1 MAYIGLSIVYDFA
14 LDDEG
19 KKGFEDISAYCSKY
33 TSSLPIILLL
43 GFFTSTSMQGYQ
55 IVEQY
60 SRWIV
65 LGWALTFRLI
75 CKPLKRV
82 FPTLVSLENAGLL
95 LPHERLQLES
105 ELAYNHPIVVV
116 QWNLALLK
124 RCNRQGLFMD
134 FSDYQRNQDNLM
146 TFKKSCGDTIKFAA
160 KNIPFALIQAVTI
173 TVYSYGLASLMAR
186 QLTDEHTPTS
196 FTIRYF
202 PVLNAFQYFLYY
214 LWLQFGRLAAYPFSD
229 EENDID
235 IKRLLQAHVDDAVRW
250 QSLYSSPR
258 LTEQIV
264 SHSLNNSSHEWMEND
279 KSLFYVPSGKLEE
292 WQKIVTKPGLKKTSK
307 LCEEH
312 FEKCEIF
319 KGVQVGND
327 FVPTT
332 RNRLLT
338 KSVVPTKNLG
348 GTATYKHTR
357 KVLKPCI
364 LNIGSTAGGP
374 RLRTKPCTK
383 IQKPQPWPP
392 ELVAAITSL
401 VHQNATETVGR
412 KIHCVSANVYQN
424 EIGAPRPTVKLRQKP
439 LGALLSTRIVGLK
452 ALPDEEIQINEDDSG
467 LAASL
472 EASPIQNSKEVI
484 NEAADD
490 NLSPPKE
497 IAPSADDPD
506 TSKLSKDTGNSIP
519 SLSMFQ
525 KAKIERNR
533 QKALLLRQARLQAHP
548 YNNGSTEE
556 HSVIR
561 IKNSRLIDS
570 GGGFLINEK
579 ELEEEQQREIVITQD
594 PAPII
599 LPDRPH
605 CDECEQP
612 LHDSL
617 LYRSFSYPVCDPCK
631 DTHDEKYGLITR
643 TDARQEYL
651 LKDCDLDLREPILRY
666 ILRKNPLNPNW
677 GDMKLYLRLQASL
690 CHPTLELWETLEK
703 IEEEKELREAKR
715 EKTKIKKFN
724 QQIKNLRMAVRSSVY
739 KKQTAGHQHV
749 FGEEKFNAERDL
761 YYRKCSTCSFQQEYE
776 KM

>member
-43 GFFTSTSMQGYQ
+43 GFFTSTSMQRWFSLVHSMPGTTRVIASFVMSIKEGHTEGYQ

-95 LPHERLQLES
+95 LPHERLQLEN
-105 ELAYNHPIVVV
+105 ELASNHPIVVV

-124 RCNRQGLFMD
+124 RCNRQGMFMD

-229 EENDID
+229 DENDID

-250 QSLYSSPR
+250 QSLYSSPG

-264 SHSLNNSSHEWMEND
+264 SHSLHNSSHEWMNLACP
-279 KSLFYVPSGKLEE
+279 KA
-292 WQKIVTKPGLKKTSK
+292 QKGLISEPLANGNNQESALIAKNAIETK
-307 LCEEH
+307 
-312 FEKCEIF
+312 
-319 KGVQVGND
+319 
-327 FVPTT
+327 
-332 RNRLLT
+332 T
-338 KSVVPTKNLG
+338 KS
-348 GTATYKHTR
+348 
-357 KVLKPCI
+357 I
-364 LNIGSTAGGP
+364 F
-374 RLRTKPCTK
+374 
-383 IQKPQPWPP
+383 
-392 ELVAAITSL
+392 ELDS
-401 VHQNATETVGR
+401 
-412 KIHCVSANVYQN
+412 
-424 EIGAPRPTVKLRQKP
+424 
-439 LGALLSTRIVGLK
+439 
-452 ALPDEEIQINEDDSG
+452 DEEIHNNEGDSG

-472 EASPIQNSKEVI
+472 ETSPIQNDKEV
-484 NEAADD
+484 NHEVASD
-490 NLSPPKE
+490 NLDSREHITSSSEELE
-497 IAPSADDPD
+497 I
-506 TSKLSKDTGNSIP
+506 SKLNEDTRDNVP
-519 SLSMFQ
+519 CLSAFQ
-525 KAKIERNR
+525 KARIERNR

-548 YNNGSTEE
+548 YKNGNTEE

-579 ELEEEQQREIVITQD
+579 ELEEEQQREIVITED

-617 LYRSFSYPVCDPCK
+617 LYRSFSYPV
-631 DTHDEKYGLITR
+631 EKR
-643 TDARQEYL
+643 A
-651 LKDCDLDLREPILRY
+651 
-666 ILRKNPLNPNW
+666 
-677 GDMKLYLRLQASL
+677 
-690 CHPTLELWETLEK
+690 LELWETLEK
-703 IEEEKELREAKR
+703 IEEEKELRETKR
-715 EKTKIKKFN
+715 EKSKIKKFN
-724 QQIKNLRMAVRSSVY
+724 QQVKSLRMAVRSSVY
-739 KKQTAGHQHV
+739 KKLTAGHQHV
-749 FGEEKFNAERDL
+749 FGEEKFDAERDL

>member
-264 SHSLNNSSHEWMEND
+264 SHSLNNSSHEWMNVIETKK
-279 KSLFYVPSGKLEE
+279 KSIFELE
-292 WQKIVTKPGLKKTSK
+292 S
-307 LCEEH
+307 
-312 FEKCEIF
+312 
-319 KGVQVGND
+319 
-327 FVPTT
+327 
-332 RNRLLT
+332 
-338 KSVVPTKNLG
+338 
-348 GTATYKHTR
+348 
-357 KVLKPCI
+357 
-364 LNIGSTAGGP
+364 
-374 RLRTKPCTK
+374 
-383 IQKPQPWPP
+383 
-392 ELVAAITSL
+392 
-401 VHQNATETVGR
+401 
-412 KIHCVSANVYQN
+412 
-424 EIGAPRPTVKLRQKP
+424 
-439 LGALLSTRIVGLK
+439 
-452 ALPDEEIQINEDDSG
+452 DEEIQINEDDSG

-506 TSKLSKDTGNSIP
+506 TSKLSEDTGNSIP
-519 SLSMFQ
+519 SLSTFQ
-525 KAKIERNR
+525 KARIERNR

-724 QQIKNLRMAVRSSVY
+724 QQVKNLRMAVRSSVY